1 MSVRTAGRATPGFCA
16 ARFLCRSIKRRPP
29 YCVTF
34 PSAVRRTRKRCS
46 GRVCWTAS
54 LFLFRAAAR
63 RTGGNGFFTASI
75 RWTNSHPGNSPF
87 WSRRLCR
94 NAASSMRKNALCFV
108 PGLAFTR
115 SGKRLGYGKGYY
127 DTFLNRIPVCTVG
140 LCYDFQ
146 LIEDLPTEAHDK
158 PVSYI
163 CTDRGLYA
171 VHRTERMVL
180 KL

>member
-16 ARFLCRSIKRRPP
+16 ARFSAGLSKGVRP

-54 LFLFRAAAR
+54 LFCVPRCPR
-63 RTGGNGFFTASI
+63 GGRGNGFLPHRFDGRTLTREI
-75 RWTNSHPGNSPF
+75 RHSGAAGFAGTPLPACGERPLLCAGACFHPQ
-87 WSRRLCR
+87 RE
-94 NAASSMRKNALCFV
+94 
-108 PGLAFTR
+108 
-115 SGKRLGYGKGYY
+115 RLGYGKGYY

-163 CTDRGLYA
+163 CTDRGLYRCA
-171 VHRTERMVL
+171 QDRKDGL